1 MYLKICNNT
10 YYTISMYSQNK
21 IITMNQYVQ
30 SLTKTMK
37 NDFNVEYLLLLN
49 AKLSLATIKCYE
61 QTIVEINN
69 CCHCGHCLIIMM
81 MN

>member
-1 MYLKICNNT
+1 
-10 YYTISMYSQNK
+10 MYSQNK
-21 IITMNQYVQ
+21 
-30 SLTKTMK
+30 TMK
-37 NDFNVEYLLLLN
+37 NNFNVEYLLLLN
-49 AKLSLATIKCYE
+49 AKLSLPTIKCYE